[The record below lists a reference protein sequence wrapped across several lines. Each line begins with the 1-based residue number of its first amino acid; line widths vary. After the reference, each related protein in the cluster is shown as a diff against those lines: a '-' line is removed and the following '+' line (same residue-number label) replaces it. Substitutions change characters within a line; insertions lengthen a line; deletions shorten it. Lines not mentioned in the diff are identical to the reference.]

1 MMLFEVV
8 TPERLLLSEEV
19 EEVIIPGEFGQL
31 GILPGHH
38 PLLAS
43 LGIGELIYRKDGV
56 AYSLFVAGGF
66 VEVLT
71 DRVTV
76 LAGEAQL
83 PSEIDIEG
91 AERQKEEAEREL
103 KALIPLDPG
112 YEEVLAKLKKA
123 SVKLE
128 LGQRSKGS

>member
-1 MMLFEVV
+1 MMLLEIV

-19 EEVIIPGEFGQL
+19 EEVILPGELGQL

-43 LGIGELIYRKDGV
+43 LGIGELIYRKGGKEHSV
-56 AYSLFVAGGF
+56 FVAGGF

-83 PSEIDIEG
+83 PSEIDLEE
-91 AERQKEEAEREL
+91 ARAQKEEAEGEL
-103 KALIPLDPG
+103 KGLIPLDPR
-112 YEEVLAKLKKA
+112 YEEVLMKLQKA
-123 SVKLE
+123 SRKLE
-128 LGQRSKGS
+128 IAQRSS